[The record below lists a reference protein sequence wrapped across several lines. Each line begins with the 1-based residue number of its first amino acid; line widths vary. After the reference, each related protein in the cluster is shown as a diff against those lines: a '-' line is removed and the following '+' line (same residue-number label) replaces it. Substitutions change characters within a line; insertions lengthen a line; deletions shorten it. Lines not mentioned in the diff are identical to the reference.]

1 MGSAPRLERH
11 APQHLSEKLL
21 RIRTALG
28 LSQNEMLRRL
38 GSPDK
43 LLQSSISGYERGM
56 REPPLLIVLEYAR
69 IANVYVDAL
78 LDDTLDLPAALPAKT
93 KSYGIKKI
101 ANLGEDS
108 KKGKSRK

>member
-11 APQHLSEKLL
+11 APQHLAAKLL

-56 REPPLLIVLEYAR
+56 REPPLLIVLAYAR
-69 IANVYVDAL
+69 VANVYVDAL
-78 LDDTLDLPAALPAKT
+78 LDDALDLPGALPAKT
-93 KSYGIKKI
+93 KSDGIKK
-101 ANLGEDS
+101 AATPRGAS
-108 KKGKSRK
+108 KRDKGR

>member
-11 APQHLSEKLL
+11 APQHLAEKLL

-78 LDDTLDLPAALPAKT
+78 LDDTLDLPALLPARAKSQGIQRALPARR
-93 KSYGIKKI
+93 IR
-101 ANLGEDS
+101 
-108 KKGKSRK
+108 KKGTGRK